1 MLGSAS
7 VECVTRPVCL
17 GPWSDTLS
25 VSGATALTPR
35 KLVQVHHVKSTIA
48 GLNLG
53 SDEFSLAVKSSLA
66 QVEDLLLT
74 ELGSGDDLL
83 TEAATHLAKA
93 GGKRFRP
100 MFAILAAQFGPRPDA
115 PEVITAATV
124 VEMIH
129 LATLYHDDV
138 MDEAPVRR
146 GAPSANSRWGNSV
159 AILSGDFLFARA
171 SRLVSTL
178 GPESV
183 LIIADTFAELVTGQM
198 RETVGVTAGKDPI
211 EHYLKVVWEKTGS
224 LISASGR
231 FGAMTSQADPE
242 TIERLARLGDVIG
255 TAFQVSDDIIDI
267 ASVTDDSG
275 KTPGTDLREG
285 VHTLP
290 VLLALADHDD
300 TATELRALLVD
311 ARTGKPR
318 PLTEDAEVERA
329 LVLLRSSAGMVA
341 AHERLRGYLRAAQ
354 DDLAHLPAGPGRDAL
369 SDLAEYTIERTG

>member
-1 MLGSAS
+1 M
-7 VECVTRPVCL
+7 
-17 GPWSDTLS
+17 
-25 VSGATALTPR
+25 
-35 KLVQVHHVKSTIA
+35 
-48 GLNLG
+48 NLG
-53 SDEFSLAVKSSLA
+53 SDDFSLAVKSSLA
-66 QVEDLLLT
+66 QVEDLLLA
-74 ELGSGDDLL
+74 ELSSGDDLL

-115 PEVITAATV
+115 SEVITAATV

-146 GAPSANSRWGNSV
+146 GAPSANARWTNSI

-198 RETVGVTAGKDPI
+198 RETVGVVKGADPI

-224 LISASGR
+224 LISAAGR
-231 FGAMTSQADPE
+231 FGAMTAQADAE

-290 VLLALADHDD
+290 VLYALTDD
-300 TATELRALLVD
+300 GETSARLRELLVD
-311 ARTGKPR
+311 PASGAPR
-318 PLTEDAEVERA
+318 PLVDDGEVDEA
-329 LVLLRSSAGMVA
+329 LDLLRSSPGMEA
-341 AHERLRGYLRAAQ
+341 AHAKLREYLATAQ
-354 DDLAHLPAGPGRDAL
+354 EDLAELPAGPARDAL
-369 SDLAEYTIERTG
+369 ADLAAYTIERTG